1 MKKLPIVALIG
12 QTNAGKS
19 SILNRFAH
27 RNIAIVAREEGTT
40 RDNVMTRIDDRFLL
54 IDTAG
59 LKDPND
65 DFEAGIQDQIA
76 DAIDAADLILLTLDS
91 SKYPDD
97 KDKQIAKS
105 ALKSRKPVLLLLNK
119 SDLGES
125 LPDEEFLRLGIKP
138 DQTFRLSATTGQGFK
153 DLKLAILNNL
163 HAENGLHP
171 FSRGSGG
178 SAEEERR
185 DPATAGVANAPLEK
199 NGGRSTTGDDTAG
212 FVKDGNHL
220 PDSTNPLKIALI
232 GRPNVG
238 KSSLFNTLGQK
249 QQALVSSRQG
259 TTRDVN
265 RVEVKYHGRTLEIL
279 DTAGLRKPGKR
290 EVGIE
295 KFSALRTLAAI
306 EEADIC
312 ALLVDATEPHSKL
325 DQSLAGQII
334 EAGKGIIIVITKAD
348 LVKDEAIL
356 EEDVKNESDAD
367 KRPTKRTLDDIL
379 DKLEYD
385 FNFLPYA
392 PVLITSSETGQNVT
406 KLFELATEI
415 DATRHL
421 EIKTSELNKILS
433 EAIIEHPPAGLKNTR
448 PKLKYI
454 VQTDTCPPWF
464 VVHGRDLGLLH
475 WSYKRFLERKIR
487 EKFPFVGTPIMFSY
501 RSDQPQ
507 ADRPGKPTARPNK
520 NENQPN

>member
-19 SILNRFAH
+19 SLLNRLAH
-27 RNIAIVAREEGTT
+27 KNIAIVAREEGTT
-40 RDNVMTRIDDRFLL
+40 RDNVMARIDDRFLL

-59 LKDPND
+59 LKDPDD
-65 DFEAGIQDQIA
+65 DFEANIQNQIA
-76 DAIDAADLILLTLDS
+76 DAIDSADLILLTLDS

-97 KDKQIAKS
+97 KDKNIAKS
-105 ALKSRKPVLLLLNK
+105 ALKSKKPVLLLLNK
-119 SDLGES
+119 SDLGDS
-125 LPDEEFLRLGIKP
+125 LSEAEFLRLGVKP
-138 DQTFRLSATTGQGFK
+138 AETFRVSATTGQGIK
-153 DLKLAILNNL
+153 DLKSAIYQNL
-163 HAENGLHP
+163 PKASPPQSSDN
-171 FSRGSGG
+171 R
-178 SAEEERR
+178 
-185 DPATAGVANAPLEK
+185 
-199 NGGRSTTGDDTAG
+199 
-212 FVKDGNHL
+212 
-220 PDSTNPLKIALI
+220 LKIALI

-238 KSSLFNTLGQK
+238 KSSLFNSLGQK

-265 RVEVKYHGRTLEIL
+265 RAEVRFHNRTLEIL

-306 EEADIC
+306 EEADVC

-325 DQSLAGQII
+325 DQSLAGQIVD
-334 EAGKGIIIVITKAD
+334 AGKGIIVVLTKAD
-348 LVKDEAIL
+348 LV
-356 EEDVKNESDAD
+356 
-367 KRPTKRTLDDIL
+367 DDTDHIL
-379 DKLEYD
+379 DELERD

-421 EIKTSELNKILS
+421 ELKTSELNKILS
-433 EAIIEHPPAGLKNTR
+433 EAIVEHIPAGLKNTR

-487 EKFPFVGTPIMFSY
+487 EKYPFVGTPIFFSF
-501 RSDQPQ
+501 RNDQ
-507 ADRPGKPTARPNK
+507 DRRN
-520 NENQPN
+520 NQDE

>member
-1 MKKLPIVALIG
+1 MKKLPIVALVG

-19 SILNRFAH
+19 SLLNRFA
-27 RNIAIVAREEGTT
+27 RKNIAIVAREEGTT
-40 RDNVMTRIDDRFLL
+40 RDNVMARIDQRFLL

-76 DAIDAADLILLTLDS
+76 DAIDSADLILLTLDS
-91 SKYPDD
+91 TKYPDD
-97 KDKQIAKS
+97 RDKQIAKN
-105 ALKSRKPVLLLLNK
+105 ALRSKKPVLLLLNK
-119 SDLGES
+119 SDLGEA
-125 LPDEEFLRLGIKP
+125 LPNEEFLRLGIKP
-138 DQTFRLSATTGQGFK
+138 DQTFRLSATTGSGTK
-153 DLKLAILNNL
+153 DLKQAIQSKLGVDKSFATFSEKYHDKDKYRRLANN
-163 HAENGLHP
+163 
-171 FSRGSGG
+171 
-178 SAEEERR
+178 
-185 DPATAGVANAPLEK
+185 D
-199 NGGRSTTGDDTAG
+199 
-212 FVKDGNHL
+212 
-220 PDSTNPLKIALI
+220 LKLALI

-238 KSSLFNTLGQK
+238 KSSLFNSLGQK

-265 RVEVKYHGRTLEIL
+265 RVEVRFRGRNLEIL

-306 EEADIC
+306 EESDIC

-334 EAGKGIIIVITKAD
+334 DAGRGIIVVLTKAD
-348 LVKDEAIL
+348 LVENTDE
-356 EEDVKNESDAD
+356 
-367 KRPTKRTLDDIL
+367 IL
-379 DKLEYD
+379 DQLERD

-392 PVLITSSETGQNVT
+392 PVLITSSATGKNVT
-406 KLFELATEI
+406 KLFELALEI
-415 DATRHL
+415 DQTRHQ
-421 EIKTSELNKILS
+421 EIKTSELNKILG
-433 EAIIEHPPAGLKNTR
+433 EAILEHPPAGLKNTR

-464 VVHGRDLGLLH
+464 VVHGRELGLLH

-487 EKFPFVGTPIMFSY
+487 EKFPFVGTPIFFSY
-501 RSDQPQ
+501 RNDQESKSRNDQEP
-507 ADRPGKPTARPNK
+507 K
-520 NENQPN
+520 NRNSQESAKS